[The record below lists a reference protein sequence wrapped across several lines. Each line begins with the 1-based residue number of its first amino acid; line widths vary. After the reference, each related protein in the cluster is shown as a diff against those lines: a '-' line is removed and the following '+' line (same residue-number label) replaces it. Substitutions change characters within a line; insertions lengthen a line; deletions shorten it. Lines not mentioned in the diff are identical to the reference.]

1 MCGIVAASFDFATAK
16 QVSLVERVLIES
28 QIRGMHASGIVWHD
42 GYNLQREAEPKPIG
56 QLLKDNPSLVEQT
69 VTKQQHLNLIAHIRY
84 STSDLAFNQPIADT
98 DLAIAH
104 NGIVSQTTPGS
115 WESEFDLKVST
126 RNDSELI
133 LRALQKGEDPLEKFP
148 DASIAYVSI
157 NKYGD
162 IGYSRN
168 GKRPLWVTTFRNGF
182 IITST
187 KDIMLRASNDAFIP
201 IPVLSAG
208 IGEELQ

>member
-1 MCGIVAASFDFATAK
+1 MCGIVG
-16 QVSLVERVLIES
+16 VSLDFITSSQLELVENVLRES

-42 GYNLQREAEPKPIG
+42 GYTLQREAEPKSIV
-56 QLLKDNPSLVEQT
+56 QLLKDNPSLIDQA
-69 VTKQQHLNLIAHIRY
+69 VTKEQHLNLIAHIRY

-104 NGIVSQTTPGS
+104 NGIVSQTPPSS

-133 LRALQKGEDPLEKFP
+133 LRALQKGEDPLDKFP

-162 IGYSRN
+162 VGYSRN

-187 KDIMLRASNDAFIP
+187 KDIMLRASNGAFIP

-208 IGEELQ
+208 TGEELQ

>member
-1 MCGIVAASFDFATAK
+1 MCGIVGVSLDFITSS
-16 QVSLVERVLIES
+16 QLELVERVLIES

-42 GYNLQREAEPKPIG
+42 GYALQREAEPKPIG
-56 QLLKDNPSLVEQT
+56 QMLKDNPSLVDQA
-69 VTKQQHLNLIAHIRY
+69 VTKEQHLNLIAHIRY

-104 NGIVSQTTPGS
+104 NGIVSQTLPSS

-133 LRALQKGEDPLEKFP
+133 LRALQNDEDPLEKFP

-162 IGYSRN
+162 VGYSRN

-201 IPVLSAG
+201 MPVLSAG
-208 IGEELQ
+208 PGEELQ